1 MTYRLALPALVGVIL
16 FWVAPASLAGPV
28 SRSAAR
34 RPGWLTAAPEP
45 DGGKL
50 FFIGV
55 KTGGPSLEEG
65 REAALKDAAA
75 QAAFF
80 VMAKLS
86 TKSIYYSS
94 PVASRLYEELRAAPR
109 GAFQGMRIRDL
120 YWERWQSRGG
130 TPGFDVWALVEV
142 PSAQMSAERERLRKA
157 DEELAAKLGQLCAD
171 IFPILSARPG
181 AKAQVSGFKEA
192 ASSSRFPFSRI
203 LEESLRGCL
212 IQHGAAVVFA
222 GPAEL
227 RVTGDYWEGPGSV
240 TVSAKV
246 FSSHE
251 GLSAGSSQA
260 VLPRDA
266 VEPLWLRGD
275 EDDLTLFSPPP
286 QEEPRAPRAGALA
299 VRSEPAGARIYLD
312 GVDRGLTPSV
322 LGGVKP
328 GARSVVLELRDYV
341 PYSIEA
347 NVEPDAK
354 ALVAAKLERKTGKLF
369 VRCRPE
375 GAEVRVDGVPKGRSP
390 LGPLVLPTGSYKIAL
405 NLKDHKPWSKQVDI
419 VHGGST
425 VLDPEL
431 DEEEGNLFILV
442 EPAGADILV
451 DGVLKGQSAPQ
462 RPIRLDKTQS
472 GPRQVSARKAGFI
485 EQSWSVRVRPHRT
498 TSVTGALLMA
508 SPALAAPLPL
518 PKPQR
523 HDEDTSQAFAW
534 FKPIHSSPPFWY
546 GWSDWFS
553 RPTSAIYINILGG
566 TVGGNYNNLRVL
578 EGAVYF
584 LDSTLG
590 VGTSLV
596 TANYGNYAVT
606 RTDRS
611 RSYYGPSTLSQQ
623 RVNFNMVSIFPLQF
637 YIVPLAHAYR
647 AADHDLM
654 ASAQLY
660 ANLCFWSFPGIN
672 DGIVDS
678 SSSKVPVG
686 SVIDYGLLLHPGAF
700 VGLRL
705 GYVDTR
711 LPSFTY
717 ANSSYSSLKDNKFY
731 VAADLSLGLFSP
743 ARRTP

>member
-1 MTYRLALPALVGVIL
+1 
-16 FWVAPASLAGPV
+16 
-28 SRSAAR
+28 
-34 RPGWLTAAPEP
+34 
-45 DGGKL
+45 
-50 FFIGV
+50 
-55 KTGGPSLEEG
+55 
-65 REAALKDAAA
+65 
-75 QAAFF
+75 
-80 VMAKLS
+80 
-86 TKSIYYSS
+86 
-94 PVASRLYEELRAAPR
+94 
-109 GAFQGMRIRDL
+109 
-120 YWERWQSRGG
+120 
-130 TPGFDVWALVEV
+130 
-142 PSAQMSAERERLRKA
+142 MSAERERLLKA

-192 ASSSRFPFSRI
+192 ASGSRFPFSRI

-212 IQHGAAVVFA
+212 IQHGATVVFA

-246 FSSHE
+246 FSSRE
-251 GLSAGSSQA
+251 GLSVGSSQA

-286 QEEPRAPRAGALA
+286 KEEPRAPRAGALA

-322 LGGVKP
+322 LGGVEP

-341 PYSIEA
+341 PYSVEA

-354 ALVAAKLERKTGKLF
+354 ASVAAKLERKTGRLF

-498 TSVTGALLMA
+498 TSVTGALL
-508 SPALAAPLPL
+508 PAPPEPAAPPPQPMRAYDDASRAFTWSR
-518 PKPQR
+518 PKY
-523 HDEDTSQAFAW
+523 
-534 FKPIHSSPPFWY
+534 SSPPSWS
-546 GWSDWFS
+546 GWSDWFN
-553 RPTSAIYINILGG
+553 RPSNAIYVDIIGG
-566 TVGGNYNNLRVL
+566 AVGGNYNNLRIL
-578 EGAVYF
+578 EGAYYF
-584 LDSTLG
+584 WDSRLG

-596 TANYGNYAVT
+596 IANFGNYAIT

-611 RSYYGPSTLSQQ
+611 YSYGQSVMSQHH
-623 RVNFNMVSIFPLQF
+623 VSFDMVSVFPLQF
-637 YIVPLAHAYR
+637 YIVPLVHAYR
-647 AADHDLM
+647 VGDNNLL

-660 ANLCFWSFPGIN
+660 ANLCYWSMPDIN
-672 DGIVDS
+672 DGIISNS
-678 SSSKVPVG
+678 SSNNETPLGTVM
-686 SVIDYGLLLHPGAF
+686 DLGLLLHPGAF
-700 VGLRL
+700 LGLRL
-705 GYVDTR
+705 GYVQST
-711 LPSFTY
+711 LHSFTY
-717 ANSSYSSLKDNKFY
+717 ANSNYAGLKDRKFY
-731 VAADLSLGLFSP
+731 VAADLSLGLFTTASGRSP
-743 ARRTP
+743 